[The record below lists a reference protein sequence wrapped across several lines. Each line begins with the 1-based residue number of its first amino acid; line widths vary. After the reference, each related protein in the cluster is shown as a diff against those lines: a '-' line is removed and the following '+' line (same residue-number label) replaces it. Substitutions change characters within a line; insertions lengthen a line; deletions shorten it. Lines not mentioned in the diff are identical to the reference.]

1 MYGEGFM
8 AKQDSI
14 QLMTKGSIAKQ
25 IIGYAV
31 PIFIGYLFQQLY
43 NTVDALIVG
52 NFLGQD
58 ALAAVTSVGSLI
70 FLFVGFFNGFA
81 TGASVIVANAIGA
94 QDEDRTKKA
103 VYTTATFGIILGLIM
118 TVSGY
123 VLTDQ
128 MLIWMGLPKE
138 VFGLSSTYL
147 KIYFLGGFSLVLY
160 NMLVGIIRAGGDAKH
175 PLYYLIVSSI
185 LNVILDIIF
194 ITVFKMGVAGAA
206 WATIIS
212 EFASMFLCAV
222 QLAREESI
230 LHISWLHLTLDF
242 ENLKQIFIYGLPTGL
257 QGCVIDFANVMIQSY
272 INSFGA
278 AAIAGIGAYSKVEG
292 FIFLPEI
299 SFSMALTTFV
309 SQNEGAGQKERS
321 RKGILFGLAASLLMI
336 ECMGVLIFLFAP
348 TFISFFNQNPEVI
361 KIGVDRARICAFFY
375 ILLGFSHVVSS
386 ILRGLGRPVMPM
398 VVMLVCWC
406 AVRVVVL
413 ITIGQSVHS
422 LYLTHWLYPITWGL
436 SSIVYVF
443 DLRKYKLF
451 TPRV

>member
-1 MYGEGFM
+1 
-8 AKQDSI
+8 
-14 QLMTKGSIAKQ
+14 
-25 IIGYAV
+25 
-31 PIFIGYLFQQLY
+31 
-43 NTVDALIVG
+43 
-52 NFLGQD
+52 
-58 ALAAVTSVGSLI
+58 
-70 FLFVGFFNGFA
+70 
-81 TGASVIVANAIGA
+81 
-94 QDEDRTKKA
+94 
-103 VYTTATFGIILGLIM
+103 M

-123 VLTDQ
+123 ALTDQ
-128 MLIWMGLPKE
+128 MLIWMGSPQE

-185 LNVILDIIF
+185 LNVILDVVF

-212 EFASMFLCAV
+212 EFASMFLCV
-222 QLAREESI
+222 LQLAREESI
-230 LHISWLHLTLDF
+230 LHISWTHLSLDF
-242 ENLKQIFIYGLPTGL
+242 ENLKQICIYGLPTGL

-336 ECMGVLIFLFAP
+336 ECMGILIYLFAP
-348 TFISFFNQNPEVI
+348 TFISFFNQNLEVI
-361 KIGVDRARICAFFY
+361 AIGVDRAKICAFFY
-375 ILLGFSHVVSS
+375 VLLGFSHVVSS
-386 ILRGLGRPVMPM
+386 VLRGLGRPVMPM

-413 ITIGQSVHS
+413 MTIGQSMHS

-436 SSIVYVF
+436 SSIVYIF

>member
-1 MYGEGFM
+1 M
-8 AKQDSI
+8 AKQGSI

-25 IIGYAV
+25 IIGYAI

-43 NTVDALIVG
+43 NTMDALIVG
-52 NFLGQD
+52 NFLGQN
-58 ALAAVTSVGSLI
+58 ALAAVTGVGSLI

-81 TGASVIVANAIGA
+81 TGASVIIANAIGA
-94 QDEDRTKKA
+94 QDEERTKKA

-123 VLTDQ
+123 LLTDQ
-128 MLIWMGLPKE
+128 MLIWMGLPIE
-138 VFGLSSTYL
+138 VFSLSSIYL

-185 LNVILDIIF
+185 LNVILDVVF

-212 EFASMFLCAV
+212 EFASMFLCAL

-230 LHISWLHLTLDF
+230 LHISWTHLTLDF
-242 ENLKQIFIYGLPTGL
+242 ENLKQICIYGLPTGL

-278 AAIAGIGAYSKVEG
+278 VAIAGIGAYSKVEG

-321 RKGILFGLAASLLMI
+321 RKGILFGLAASLLLI
-336 ECMGVLIFLFAP
+336 EGMGILIYLFAP
-348 TFISFFNQNPEVI
+348 TFISFFNQNPEI
-361 KIGVDRARICAFFY
+361 I
-375 ILLGFSHVVSS
+375 
-386 ILRGLGRPVMPM
+386 
-398 VVMLVCWC
+398 
-406 AVRVVVL
+406 
-413 ITIGQSVHS
+413 
-422 LYLTHWLYPITWGL
+422 
-436 SSIVYVF
+436 
-443 DLRKYKLF
+443 
-451 TPRV
+451 